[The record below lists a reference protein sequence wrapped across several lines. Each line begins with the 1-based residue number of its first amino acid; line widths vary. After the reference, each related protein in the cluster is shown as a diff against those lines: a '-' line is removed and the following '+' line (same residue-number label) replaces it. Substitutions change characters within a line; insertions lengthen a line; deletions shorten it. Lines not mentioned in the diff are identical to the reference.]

1 MARSAPTLVRK
12 SGSPERPY
20 RSRSDFK
27 TNRKALPPLHANVS
41 MHNCFH
47 GVLECLE
54 KDWELWEDRIKLDG
68 RTCSRMKDWEGA
80 LLLGRNA
87 NAPLL

>member
-1 MARSAPTLVRK
+1 
-12 SGSPERPY
+12 
-20 RSRSDFK
+20 
-27 TNRKALPPLHANVS
+27 

-68 RTCSRMKDWEGA
+68 RTCSRMTDWEGA

-87 NAPLL
+87 NVPLL